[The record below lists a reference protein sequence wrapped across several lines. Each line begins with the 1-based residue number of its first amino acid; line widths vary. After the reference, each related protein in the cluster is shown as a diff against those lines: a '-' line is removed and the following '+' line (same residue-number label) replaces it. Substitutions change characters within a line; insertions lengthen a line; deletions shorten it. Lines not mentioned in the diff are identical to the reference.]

1 MAARALA
8 PVPSPDTGFEQDFV
22 RALAGDKQQM
32 HIRDALR
39 RLAEKEPEAFV
50 RGIRTL
56 MAED

>member
-1 MAARALA
+1 MTARALT
-8 PVPSPDTGFEQDFV
+8 PVPLSDTGFEQDFV

-56 MAED
+56 MLAE